1 MVKTKGVRYQLPVF
15 RERSKTYGG
24 IRKMLKALLL
34 GLGGLNLFGTIGATG
49 IYHFNSWM
57 RGTHKRAPQSK
68 QAKSE

>member
-1 MVKTKGVRYQLPVF
+1 
-15 RERSKTYGG
+15 
-24 IRKMLKALLL
+24 MLKALLL